1 VPTKARVA
9 SDCLPLVISP
19 KDRTLRM
26 ADPVQMRAK
35 EKRLADALRANLK
48 RRKAQSRE
56 RAAHDQSP
64 AADTEKPDDKT
75 AK

>member
-1 VPTKARVA
+1 
-9 SDCLPLVISP
+9 
-19 KDRTLRM
+19 M
-26 ADPVQMRAK
+26 ADPVQILAK

-48 RRKAQSRE
+48 RRKAQSRD

-64 AADTEKPDDKT
+64 PTDTEIPDEKT